1 MNTYLPRITTFGG
14 SDRSFETIISMWTSG
29 YNSRMCPDKIDCS
42 PISSKRDNSNNC
54 VLSTRL

>member
-1 MNTYLPRITTFGG
+1 MSRYLTRITTFGG
-14 SDRSFETIISMWTSG
+14 SDRSFEIIFSMRTFG
-29 YNSRMCPDKIDCS
+29 HNRRMCPDRIDCS